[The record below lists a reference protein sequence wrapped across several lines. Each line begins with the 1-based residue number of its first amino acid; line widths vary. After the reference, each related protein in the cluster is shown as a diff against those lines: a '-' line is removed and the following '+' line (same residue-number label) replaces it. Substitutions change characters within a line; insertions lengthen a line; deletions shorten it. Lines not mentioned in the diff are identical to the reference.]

1 MSWQPSH
8 EPTHYDRRRV
18 AAFAPVEEAVQKLRL
33 PALRARKPGAI
44 CNAIEVQIE
53 DGGDSPEVD
62 DLLLDA
68 LRTAVI
74 HQVGEKAAAPVLR
87 AIEAFRRSETARWE
101 QIRSGTPQPLP
112 PEDRLDDLIDQGRR
126 ALEEGNRRTAC
137 DRWLAAW
144 EIVKQL
150 TRPDIRETAAFDV
163 AYPLMDFLQNWSQD
177 LMFELHDLGLDDRC
191 YQEKRL
197 QVAREFV
204 THFPDESANTSV
216 IFRRAEG
223 EALWALDRRSE
234 AESVYAALVERFPDE
249 AWGYIGWA
257 DHYWLW
263 QDTTGDYARAEAILT
278 RALSRPRLRDRD
290 DLVQRLG
297 ELYTRSGQI
306 DKLSRLEKRFARRQ
320 TLPQTLPPDRAAE
333 APVGLSPPGRKPGRN
348 DSCWCGSG
356 KKYKRCHL
364 GADPE

>member
-1 MSWQPSH
+1 MSLQPSN
-8 EPTHYDRRRV
+8 EPSRYDRRRV
-18 AAFAPVEEAVQKLRL
+18 ATFAPVEEAVQKMRL

-68 LRTAVI
+68 LRAAVI
-74 HQVGEKAAAPVLR
+74 HQIGEKAAAPVLR

-101 QIRSGTPQPLP
+101 QIRSGIPLPVP
-112 PEDRLDDLIDQGRR
+112 PEDRLDDLIDQGRS
-126 ALEEGNRRTAC
+126 ALEEGDRRTAC

-150 TRPDIRETAAFDV
+150 TRPEIRDSAAFDV
-163 AYPLMDFLQNWSQD
+163 AFPHTEFLLNWAQD
-177 LMFELHDLGLDDRC
+177 LMFELHNLGLDERC
-191 YQEKRL
+191 YQERRR
-197 QVAREFV
+197 QCAREFL
-204 THFPDESANTSV
+204 THFPDESANTYV
-216 IFRRAEG
+216 NFRRAEG

-234 AESVYAALVERFPDE
+234 AEAVYAALVERFPDE

-257 DHYWLW
+257 DQYWLW
-263 QDTTGDYARAEAILT
+263 QDAPQDYARAEAILT
-278 RALSRPRLRDRD
+278 RALARPRLRDRD

-297 ELYTRSGQI
+297 ELYARSGQI
-306 DKLSRLEKRFARRQ
+306 NRQSQLEKRSARSQ
-320 TLPQTLPPDRAAE
+320 TLPYTPPPDKSAA
-333 APVGLSPPGRKPGRN
+333 ASTGLSLPGRKPGRN
-348 DSCWCGSG
+348 DPCWCGSG

-364 GADPE
+364 GTDPE